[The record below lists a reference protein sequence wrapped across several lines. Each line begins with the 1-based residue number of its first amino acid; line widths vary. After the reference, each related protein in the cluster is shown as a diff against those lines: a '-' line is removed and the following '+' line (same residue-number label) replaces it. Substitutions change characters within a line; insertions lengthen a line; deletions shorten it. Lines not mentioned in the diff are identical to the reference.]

1 MKTRAEEEVKPTM
14 KRCSMCVPLLPTLY
28 DPMDGSPPD
37 SVYKAFLVRILEWIA
52 IYYYK
57 GSNPHLLYL
66 LHYRQILYH

>member
-1 MKTRAEEEVKPTM
+1 MKTRAEEEAKPTM
-14 KRCSMCVPLLPTLY
+14 KRCSMCVQLLLTLC

-37 SVYKAFLVRILEWIA
+37 SVYEAFLASILEWIA
-52 IYYYK
+52 IYYSK